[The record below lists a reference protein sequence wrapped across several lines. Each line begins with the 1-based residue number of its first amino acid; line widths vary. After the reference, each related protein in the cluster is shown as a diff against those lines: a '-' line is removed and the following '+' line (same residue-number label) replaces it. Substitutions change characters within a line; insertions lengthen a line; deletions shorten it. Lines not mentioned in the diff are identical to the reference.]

1 MSNHAIGILGGTFD
15 PIHYGHLAIA
25 EEVRVALG
33 LRRVLLVPAAQQPF
47 KLGLTVA
54 TAAQRLEMVRLACAD
69 NPAFQPSPIEIERP
83 GPSYTVTTLEELGVA
98 QQAELCFIVGAD
110 ALRDLPRWHR
120 ADDLPRLARIAAVQ
134 RPAFTL
140 DLETLFAELPALRG
154 RLELLE
160 GPQIELSSSEL
171 RARVA
176 AGRPIRYL
184 VPDPVAAFIEQHQ
197 IYRK

>member
-1 MSNHAIGILGGTFD
+1 MACIGVLGGTFD
-15 PIHYGHLAIA
+15 PIHHGHLAIA
-25 EEVRVALG
+25 EEARVALG
-33 LRRVLLVPAAQQPF
+33 LEQVLLVPAAQQPF
-47 KLGLTVA
+47 KRGLTVA

-69 NPAFQPSPIEIERP
+69 NPAFRPCPVEIERP
-83 GPSYTVTTLEELGVA
+83 GPSYTVTTLEELDAAHG
-98 QQAELCFIVGAD
+98 AELCFLIGAD

-120 ADDLPRLARIAAVQ
+120 AADVPRLARIVAIQ
-134 RPAFTL
+134 RPFVAL
-140 DLETLFAELPALRG
+140 DIETLFAELPALHG

-184 VPDPVAAFIEQHQ
+184 VPDPVAAYIEQYR
-197 IYRK
+197 IYQT

>member
-1 MSNHAIGILGGTFD
+1 LSSPSIGILGGTFD
-15 PIHYGHLAIA
+15 PIHHGHLAIA

-33 LRRVLLVPAAQQPF
+33 LEHVLLVPAAQQPF

-54 TAAQRLEMVRLACAD
+54 TAAQRLEMVRLACAG
-69 NPAFQPSPIEIERP
+69 NPAFKPSPIELERP
-83 GPSYTVTTLEELGVA
+83 GPSYTVTTLEALA
-98 QQAELCFIVGAD
+98 ATQAAELCFIVGAD
-110 ALRDLPRWHR
+110 ALRDLPRWRR
-120 ADDLPRLARIAAVQ
+120 AAELPRLARIAAVQ
-134 RPAFTL
+134 RPAFTI
-140 DLETLFAELPALRG
+140 DLEKLFAELPGLRG

-184 VPDPVAAFIEQHQ
+184 VPDPVAAYIEQQQ
-197 IYRK
+197 IYR